1 MPKFLTAVDLTQN
14 ELRNARIQNLATAP
28 TTPVVGQVYF
38 NTVSGLFLT
47 WDGSVWAAVKGPAG
61 GDLTGAFPS
70 PLIAAGAVDN
80 SKVAANAAI
89 ALSKLATDPL
99 ARANHTGT
107 QPASTISDFDTQVRT
122 SRLDQM
128 ANPNTSVTLNSQRL
142 TDLAQPVDPQD
153 AATKSYVDASSLG
166 LDIKS
171 SVRAATEP
179 GVNITLSGTQTVDGV
194 ALTAGQRILVKDQT
208 DMTEN
213 GIYVVAAGAWA
224 RSLDAADS
232 ATVSPGLFTFVEE
245 GTINADT
252 GWVLTTDGD
261 NGSIDVGQVDIEF
274 TQFTGVGQIT
284 AGAGL
289 TKTGPA
295 LDVIG
300 TANRILVT
308 PNAVDIASTYV
319 GQTSLTTLGTITTGT
334 WNGTTIAVA
343 NGGTGATTATAA
355 RANLG
360 AVTKYSAFNGGTDTD
375 VITHS
380 LNTTDVMIS
389 VKDVATGQIVSSDMF
404 VTDANTV
411 TVTYGV
417 AATASTLRIT
427 VVG

>member
-1 MPKFLTAVDLTQN
+1 MPKFLTAIDLAQS
-14 ELRNARIQNLATAP
+14 ELRNARVQNLATAP
-28 TTPVVGQVYF
+28 TTPVLGQVYF
-38 NTVSGLFLT
+38 NTVSGLLLT
-47 WDGSVWAAVKGPAG
+47 WDGSVWSSVKGPAG

-80 SKVAANAAI
+80 SKIAANAAI

-107 QPASTISDFDTQVRT
+107 QTASTISDFDTQVQT
-122 SRLDQM
+122 TRLDQL
-128 ANPNTSVTLNSQRL
+128 ANPTAPVVLNSQRI
-142 TDLAQPVDPQD
+142 TDLAQPTDPQD

-166 LDIKS
+166 LDIKA
-171 SVRAATEP
+171 SVRAATT
-179 GVNITLSGTQTVDGV
+179 GNITLSGTQTIDGV
-194 ALTAGQRILVKDQT
+194 ALTAGQRALAKDQT
-208 DMTEN
+208 DATQN
-213 GIYVVAAGAWA
+213 GIYVVSAGAWA
-224 RSLDAADS
+224 RSDDAADN

-245 GTINADT
+245 GTVNADS
-252 GWVLTTDGD
+252 GWVLTTDNVSGT
-261 NGSIDVGQVDIEF
+261 IDVGAVDLDFVQFSGAGQV
-274 TQFTGVGQIT
+274 V

-289 TKTGPA
+289 TKTGPSI
-295 LDVIG
+295 DVVG
-300 TANRILVT
+300 TTDRITVT

-360 AVTKYSAFNGGTDTD
+360 AITKYSAFNGGTDTD
-375 VITHS
+375 VITHN
-380 LNTTDVMIS
+380 LNTADVMVS
-389 VKDVATGQIVSSDMF
+389 VKDVATGQITMADMF

-411 TVTYGV
+411 TVTYGA

-427 VVG
+427 VMG

>member
-14 ELRNARIQNLATAP
+14 EIRNARVQNLATAP
-28 TTPVVGQVYF
+28 ATPVVGQVYF
-38 NTVSGLFLT
+38 NTVSGLFLV
-47 WDGSVWAAVKGPAG
+47 WDGSVWSSVKGPAG

-80 SKVAANAAI
+80 SKIAAGAAI

-107 QPASTISDFDTQVRT
+107 QLAATVSDFDTQVRT

-128 ANPNTSVTLNSQRL
+128 ANPTASVVMNSQKI
-142 TDLAQPVDPQD
+142 TDLAQPTNPQD

-166 LDIKS
+166 LDIKD
-171 SVRAATEP
+171 SVRAASTE
-179 GVNITLSGTQTVDGV
+179 NLTLSGTQTVDGV

-208 DMTEN
+208 DATQN

-224 RSLDAADS
+224 RSIDADS
-232 ATVSPGLFTFVEE
+232 SEEVSPGMFTFVEE
-245 GTINADT
+245 GTVNADS
-252 GWVLTTDGD
+252 GWVLTTDGVG
-261 NGSIDVGQVDIEF
+261 GSIDVGAVDMDFVQFSGAGQVE
-274 TQFTGVGQIT
+274 

-289 TKTGPA
+289 TKTGPS
-295 LDVIG
+295 LDVVG
-300 TANRILVT
+300 TADRILVT

-319 GQTSLTTLGTITTGT
+319 GQTSLTTLGTVTTGT
-334 WNGTTIAVA
+334 WTGTTIAVA
-343 NGGTGATTATAA
+343 NGGTGATTAVAA
-355 RANLG
+355 RASLG
-360 AVTKYSAFNGGTDTD
+360 AITKYSAFNGGTDTD

-389 VKDVATGQIVSSDMF
+389 VKDVATGQIVAADMF
-404 VTDANTV
+404 VTDADTV

-427 VVG
+427 VIG